1 PDALRLRADVWL
13 AAGDTDKAMK
23 ELELARKVNPRD
35 EATLARI
42 AACHYLRRKNAEFD
56 AVVKEVEKHDAKP
69 GPFYADLAEQVEQR
83 RRFDDAEKFY
93 KKAIELRD
101 QLAGPRNSL
110 GMLYMRMGREKE
122 AREILDVGF
131 KADPFNVRVANTL
144 KVLRHLD
151 NYQTIKTK
159 HFEL

>member
-1 PDALRLRADVWL
+1 
-13 AAGDTDKAMK
+13 
-23 ELELARKVNPRD
+23 
-35 EATLARI
+35 
-42 AACHYLRRKNAEFD
+42 
-56 AVVKEVEKHDAKP
+56 
-69 GPFYADLAEQVEQR
+69 
-83 RRFDDAEKFY
+83 FDDAEKFY

-159 HFEL
+159 HFELRYDPKNDGPLARYMAEYLEKTYDELAAKFNYAPKGPILVEVFRTHDMFSGRVVAVPDLHTIGACTGKMVAMVSPNGTRDGKPL